1 MCVLWQQ
8 PLLEPTMA
16 RSRPPSPARK
26 RPRFRLRSCARD
38 APHSSRTADG
48 LDDAASVFI
57 NQLRDQ
63 RSEHRRIQNDLKDTL
78 RSLASERN
86 RVAELSQE
94 NGRLRCQ
101 RDAYCRKL
109 EAAERDADDLE
120 HKVKDVSADAHAE
133 RSRMES
139 ELKAAKDK
147 FNKEN
152 ASLRE
157 QIDTV
162 KKERDDALESFKQIL
177 GKKLKKEMVN
187 HIRTLDDIIGNFTD
201 SESDAEAVPPK
212 DEAAKQTP
220 EPVLPVV
227 ASPDNEDDSYSS
239 YSDSDAQGS

>member
-1 MCVLWQQ
+1 MLPPRGLRTVWTTP
-8 PLLEPTMA
+8 PLHLLTSCGIRGPN
-16 RSRPPSPARK
+16 SDG
-26 RPRFRLRSCARD
+26 FRG
-38 APHSSRTADG
+38 P
-48 LDDAASVFI
+48 
-57 NQLRDQ
+57 N
-63 RSEHRRIQNDLKDTL
+63 
-78 RSLASERN
+78 SERT
-86 RVAELSQE
+86 RVAELSEE

-101 RDAYCRKL
+101 RDGYCRKL
-109 EAAERDADDLE
+109 EAAEREADELE
-120 HKVKDVSADAHAE
+120 NKVKDLSAVAHAE

-162 KKERDDALESFKQIL
+162 KKERDDALESYKQIL

-187 HIRTLDDIIGNFTD
+187 HIRTLGDIIGNFAD

-227 ASPDNEDDSYSS
+227 ASPNTAVDSSS
-239 YSDSDAQGS
+239 SYYSDSDPQGD